1 MDAIVTDLV
10 EVMKKETNFL
20 TREKAMMLFFAQL
33 IATITQL
40 AFQTLDEEVCAQC
53 KKEGFRVD
61 RRSERTLTFLFGTVT
76 YVRRRMKNQA
86 IDIRYP
92 LDEFLGIRKGIRY
105 SSLVLRN
112 ISQLGSIRV
121 YRHVSQAIDGL
132 TSWQMSHQNVQ
143 QWVVKTGEL
152 VQTRS
157 THENRYDGI
166 IRKKKVPY
174 LYLEGDGVEIK
185 GQKKQRFVI
194 HRFQVCEGS
203 QKVGNR
209 SEMIAPHF
217 VSHLNRQKAQKE
229 MMAYLQAY
237 YDLSYTVVI
246 SNSDGG
252 SGYEKAVFDELSL
265 GCLCHEHFRD
275 RYHVH
280 RKIKERMAFVP
291 QLQHR
296 MIRAIEHY
304 DWQEVQLVLDT
315 SESLIEENEAEILEQ
330 LRLLH
335 NYFQRNWPYLKSLK
349 KRGISDPKA
358 CIGTIESTH
367 RKMTYRMKRQGRL
380 WTKTGA
386 QAMIRIIDRL
396 RNQEFEDWLNQYE
409 ALPNDVVA
417 QKKTLARY
425 ETMGTKKPHFQ
436 AHVGVFKGRVGEG
449 QAKSAPLGQFA
460 KGLAQLIMSPN
471 EREVKKYTS
480 VWPTCSFL
488 FNIKKFDT

>member
-1 MDAIVTDLV
+1 MDSIVTDLV

-20 TREKAMMLFFAQL
+20 ARERTMMIFFTQL

-40 AFQTLDEEVCAQC
+40 AFQTLDEEICAQC

-61 RRSERTLTFLFGTVT
+61 RKSERTITFLFGPVT

-86 IDIRYP
+86 NDIRYP
-92 LDEFLGIRKGIRY
+92 LDEFLGIRKGLRY

-112 ISQLGSIRV
+112 AAQLGSNMV
-121 YRHVSQAIDGL
+121 YRHVSQAIVCL

-143 QWVVKTGEL
+143 QLVVKTGEFI
-152 VQTRS
+152 QARS
-157 THENRYDGI
+157 THESRYEGVI
-166 IRKKKVPY
+166 PKKKVPY
-174 LYLEGDGVEIK
+174 LYLEGDGVKIN
-185 GQKKQRFVI
+185 GQKKQSLEV

-217 VSHLNRQKAQKE
+217 VSHLNRQKAYKE

-237 YDLSYTVVI
+237 YDLSHTVVI

-252 SGYEKAVFDELSL
+252 SGYEKAVFDELAL
-265 GCLCHEHFRD
+265 GCLRHEHFRD

-304 DWQEVQLVLDT
+304 NWQAVQLVLDT
-315 SESLIEENEAEILEQ
+315 SESLIEEKEAEALEH

-335 NYFQRNWPYLKSLK
+335 HYLQRSWPYLKSLK
-349 KRGISDPKA
+349 ARGIRDPKA

-367 RKMTYRMKRQGRL
+367 RKITYRMKRQGRL
-380 WTKTGA
+380 WTTTGA
-386 QAMIRIIDRL
+386 QAMIRVIDSL
-396 RNQEFEDWLNQYE
+396 RNQEFEGWLNQYE

-417 QKKTLARY
+417 QEKRWQAMKRWVQ
-425 ETMGTKKPHFQ
+425 KKPRFQ
-436 AHVGVFKGRVGEG
+436 AHEGAFKGQIGEG
-449 QAKSAPLGQFA
+449 KAKSAPLGQFA
-460 KGLAQLIMSPN
+460 KGLNQLLMTPS
-471 EREVKKYTS
+471 Y
-480 VWPTCSFL
+480 L
-488 FNIKKFDT
+488 

>member
-1 MDAIVTDLV
+1 MDSIVTDLV

-20 TREKAMMLFFAQL
+20 AREKAMMLFFAQL
-33 IATITQL
+33 IMTITQL

-61 RRSERTLTFLFGTVT
+61 RKSERTITFLFGTVT

-86 IDIRYP
+86 NEVRYP
-92 LDEFLGIRKGIRY
+92 LDEFLGVRKGLRY

-112 ISQLGSIRV
+112 VSRLGSTMV
-121 YRHVSQAIDGL
+121 YRHVSQAIDCL

-143 QWVVKTGEL
+143 QLVVKTGEL
-152 VQTRS
+152 IQTRS
-157 THENRYDGI
+157 THESRYDGMI
-166 IRKKKVPY
+166 AKKKVPY

-185 GQKKQRFVI
+185 GQKKQRFEI

-229 MMAYLQAY
+229 MLAYLQAY
-237 YDLSYTVVI
+237 YDLSHTVVI

-252 SGYEKAVFDELSL
+252 SGYEKTVFDELAL
-265 GCLCHEHFRD
+265 GCLHHEHFRD

-280 RKIKERMAFVP
+280 RKIKQRLYFVP

-296 MIRAIEHY
+296 MIGAIEHY

-315 SESLIEENEAEILEQ
+315 SESLIEADEAKPLEY

-335 NYFQRNWPYLKSLK
+335 NYLQRNWVYFQPLKD
-349 KRGISDPKA
+349 RRITDPKA

-367 RKMTYRMKRQGRL
+367 RKITYRMKRQGRL

-386 QAMIRIIDRL
+386 QAMIRVIDSL
-396 RNQEFEDWLNQYE
+396 RNQEFEGWLNQYE

-417 QKKTLARY
+417 QEKRWHAMKRWVQ
-425 ETMGTKKPHFQ
+425 KKPRFQ
-436 AHVGVFKGRVGEG
+436 AHEGVFEGKIGEG

-460 KGLAQLIMSPN
+460 KGLSQLITTPN
-471 EREVKKYTS
+471 Y
-480 VWPTCSFL
+480 
-488 FNIKKFDT
+488 I